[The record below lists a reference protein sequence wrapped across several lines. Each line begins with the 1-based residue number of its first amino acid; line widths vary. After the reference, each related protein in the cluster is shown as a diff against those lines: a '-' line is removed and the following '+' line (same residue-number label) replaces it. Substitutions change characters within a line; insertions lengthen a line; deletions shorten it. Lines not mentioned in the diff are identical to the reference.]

1 MKIINTTYKL
11 SGMSCTSCAQ
21 SIESYLKTTEGVNE
35 VNVNYAN
42 DSLLIEFDSD
52 EIKEEEIFLIIRDLG
67 YDVIKENIDTPI
79 TFLVEGMSCASCANT
94 IEETL
99 RKIDGITEINL
110 NIVNDKLSLKYD
122 KQKIKASQIQKEID
136 SVGYKLI
143 IQEEKTNAIDIETK
157 NSIIAKKK
165 VIISS
170 IIAGLMMILMLVN
183 MFLWTVPGYLYIV
196 ALMGFPVIFIIG
208 KNVHIKSLKSLK
220 IKKPNMDVLVS
231 LGSVPPYLVGLM
243 GLFFPITTFI
253 EMATMIM
260 TLHLIGKYLETKA
273 KGKASQAI
281 KKLLEIGAKK
291 ARVLLNGNE
300 VEVLVEELSINDIML
315 IKPGEKIPMDG
326 VIIEGESTIDESLAT
341 GESLPVKRKVGDNVI
356 GATVNKNGYIK
367 VKVTKIGDETFL
379 AQIIKMVEACQGS
392 KVPIQEYADRITGIF
407 VPAILGLT
415 LLTFISFNVFSS
427 FHLSILNV
435 FENIF
440 PWINTTQSTLSL
452 AFVTATA
459 VLVIACPCAL
469 GLGTPTALM
478 VGSGKG
484 AENGILIR
492 NGEAVQT
499 LKDIK
504 AIAFDKTGT
513 LTVGKPQVT
522 KILANDKEKVLKIA
536 ASLEVKS
543 EHVLAQAIINKAKEL
558 NIKLED
564 VKNFSAI
571 SGMGIKGIID
581 KDEYLVG
588 NIRLFNDNPQI
599 EENIKDIE
607 RLEEEANTVI
617 IIGTTKEILGII
629 AIADE
634 IKPEAK
640 DVILALEKMDIKT
653 IMITGD
659 NEKTAKAIAKKAN
672 ISNVVAQVLPEGKVE
687 TIKKLQDEYGLVAMV
702 GDGINDAPSL
712 KQANVGISLGSG
724 TDIAIESSDVTIVSG
739 NLISVVKALVL
750 SREIFKKIKQNY
762 FWAWFYNALAIP
774 FAALGLLHPMIGAL
788 AMSLSSLNVIYN
800 SLRLKKID
808 LKKPLEVNY
817 ETR

>member
-435 FENIF
+435 FDNIF

-581 KDEYLVG
+581 KDECLVG

>member
-21 SIESYLKTTEGVNE
+21 SIESYLKTTKGVNE

-513 LTVGKPQVT
+513 LTIGKPQVT

-536 ASLEVKS
+536 ASLEMKS

>member
-21 SIESYLKTTEGVNE
+21 SIESYLKTTKGVNE

-42 DSLLIEFDSD
+42 DSLLIEYDSD
-52 EIKEEEIFLIIRDLG
+52 EIKEEEIFSIIRDLG
-67 YDVIKENIDTPI
+67 YDVLKENLDTPI

-99 RKIDGITEINL
+99 KKIDGITEINL

-326 VIIEGESTIDESLAT
+326 VITEGESTIDESLAT

-435 FENIF
+435 FDNIF

-513 LTVGKPQVT
+513 LTIGKPQVT
-522 KILANDKEKVLKIA
+522 KILANDKEKALKIA

-640 DVILALEKMDIKT
+640 DVILTLEKMDIKT